1 MAIKT
6 RDTLY
11 SIFTQGAIPS
21 QSDYKD
27 LIDSTLNRRD
37 DHFFGLWRKG
47 TRYCPGDVVIYDKS
61 LYVLPGRVEEED
73 CRPIAGASNDNG
85 CYCSTNPPP
94 EDESNWCLLQLAIH
108 DDDFEIVYGEDG
120 LVTVIFQINA
130 RVGIGTDRP
139 EGRLEVS
146 DRLQNGRLL
155 LEPDDDGKPA
165 ITLVRLEEGAER
177 GRVRHQMSSRAEW
190 STDGLGYAFW
200 RLPADAAGTAIA
212 QQTTA
217 KKTFLQEAPPV
228 LLFITSDETARPRIG
243 IGTEKP
249 KGALDIHEAG
259 KGQFVVNPG
268 TNTEPGLLLVNL
280 QTAGSGCYSLS
291 GLADDHAF
299 ITTNADLRFKR
310 GADLS
315 TRISGKPTKDTTL
328 MAIQKDGK
336 VGIGIEN
343 PKSNLEVTD
352 GNSGSVRVHLGKDN
366 PALSI
371 LNLRPAEAHP
381 NTYMALGPDDEHAIF
396 ITDSPSGFVFKK
408 GNRCGQFDNEVN
420 LNQGDKVAYITPQGK
435 VGVRTALPP
444 KNYDLDVNG
453 LLRSLTL
460 HLQTDGVNID
470 RTGSLDGEKVLEK
483 LEKLIPIKFKW
494 KSHTNAANE
503 GEQLGFNAQNVF
515 ECFPELVKKTDNTKA
530 VAYANMT
537 AVLVQAV
544 KEQQQM
550 IKKLEQ
556 RICDLENG
564 SISTQSA

>member
-6 RDTLY
+6 RETLY

-37 DHFFGLWRKG
+37 DRFFGLWRKG

-61 LYVLPGRVEEED
+61 LYVLNRQED
-73 CRPIAGASNDNG
+73 GDCLSLSNASPDDG
-85 CYCSTNPPP
+85 CYCSTTPPP
-94 EDESNWCLLQLAIH
+94 EDENNWCLLQLAIN
-108 DDDFEIVYGEDG
+108 DDDFEIVYNDDG
-120 LVTVIFQINA
+120 SVTIIFQLNA
-130 RVGIGTDRP
+130 RVGIGTDQP

-146 DRLQNGRLL
+146 DHLQHGRLL
-155 LEPDDDGKPA
+155 LEPDDNGRPA
-165 ITLVRLEEGAER
+165 ITLVRLEEGVEK
-177 GRVRHQMSSRAEW
+177 GRVKHHLGSRAEW

-200 RLPADAAGTAIA
+200 RVQADASQTSVE
-212 QQTTA
+212 QQQLA
-217 KKTFLQEAPPV
+217 PKKQLPKETPPV
-228 LLFITSDETARPRIG
+228 LLFITSDERARPRIG
-243 IGTEKP
+243 IGAETP

-259 KGQFVVNPG
+259 RGQLVVHPG
-268 TNTEPGLLLVNL
+268 AIPEPGILLVNL
-280 QTAGSGCYSLS
+280 QTAGAGCYSLS
-291 GLADDHAF
+291 GLAEDHAF
-299 ITTNADLRFKR
+299 ITTDADLRFKR
-310 GADLS
+310 GAELS
-315 TRISGKPTKDTTL
+315 TRLSGKPATDKTL
-328 MAIQKDGK
+328 MTIQKDGK
-336 VGIGIEN
+336 IGIGTEK
-343 PKSNLEVTD
+343 PKSSLEVTD
-352 GNSGSVRVHLGKDN
+352 DNSGAFRLHLAKDN

-371 LNLRPAEAHP
+371 LNLRPVKAHP
-381 NTYMALGPDDEHAIF
+381 NTYMAMGPDDEHAIF

-420 LNQGDKVAYITPQGK
+420 VNQGDKVAYITPLGK
-435 VGVRTALPP
+435 VGVRTTTPP

-453 LLRSLTL
+453 LSRSLTL
-460 HLQTDGVNID
+460 HLQTDGANID

-494 KSHTNAANE
+494 KGHTNAANE

-515 ECFPELVKKTDNTKA
+515 ECFPELVKKTDNSKA

-544 KEQQQM
+544 KEQQEM

-556 RICDLENG
+556 RICDLENNAAG
-564 SISTQSA
+564 TQSA